1 MSQNSYVSDEL
12 NKRIKKLQEL
22 RTKLQAEQAVGNREL
37 RRWLGEYF
45 ERIAQ
50 QWDEELAMRLNPK
63 DKPTTIKRY
72 EALLKQADFQYGK
85 ASSAV
90 ARGSRGAA
98 AMMARSTVLYER
110 ALEYL
115 QEQVG
120 MDPALELWLDRSADN
135 SPHTVGTSID
145 FHGMPR
151 VRTSR
156 STCNTS
162 AASVTGS
169 TRTKREI
176 KIAVVEQAIAELSTP
191 PASAQQQQLA
201 ADRLKQLLRSVKSQ

>member
-12 NKRIKKLQEL
+12 NKRIKKLQGL

-50 QWDEELAMRLNPK
+50 QWDEELAMRLNRK

-85 ASSAV
+85 ANSAV
-90 ARGSRGAA
+90 ARGSRSAA

-120 MDPALELWLDRSADN
+120 MDSALELWLDRSTDN